1 MRRTLVKI
9 GLRQAR
15 RHPRMALKVTTSAA
29 RHPRRTRKVLRI
41 ARAGK
46 VAPLAVAAD
55 RGTLTDA
62 LGSLRAAGVAYR
74 KAAVRARRRA
84 RMRKIAVGASV
95 VGVAAFAGRSRRAA
109 A

>member
-9 GLRQAR
+9 GLRHAR

-29 RHPRRTRKVLRI
+29 RHPRRTRKLVRI

-46 VAPLAVAAD
+46 AAPLAVAAE

-62 LGSLRAAGVAYR
+62 LGAMRSATAAYR

-84 RMRKIAVGASV
+84 RMRKIAVGASL
-95 VGVAAFAGRSRRAA
+95 VGAAAYAERSRRAA